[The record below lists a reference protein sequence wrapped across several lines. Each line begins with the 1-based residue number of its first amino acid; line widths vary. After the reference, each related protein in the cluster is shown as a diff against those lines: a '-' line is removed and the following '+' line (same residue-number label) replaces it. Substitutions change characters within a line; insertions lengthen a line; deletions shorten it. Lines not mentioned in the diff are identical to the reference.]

1 MRLIVARCEVIYAG
15 RVSSVLPMATRLIMW
30 KSDGSIMVHSDAG
43 GYKPAPSVPPF
54 GLPCNDRRSDMWAR
68 PLQPYAPGK
77 TRPTLP

>member
-43 GYKPAPSVPPF
+43 GYKPENWS
-54 GLPCNDRRSDMWAR
+54 LP
-68 PLQPYAPGK
+68 
-77 TRPTLP
+77 